1 MSEEQEEKRRKVSW
15 WRRVTGRER
24 STPEEEDEERALEEW
39 EDLVEQRIQEAM
51 RRGEFNNLSLKG
63 KPLWVEHNPLV
74 DPAVE
79 LAHNLLAGQG
89 FAPGWIEER
98 KYILADIQALRERMY
113 RAWHWYMRRLEVL
126 HARDQDDPEV
136 IEELRWTEARWQQY
150 IVEFETA
157 VVEIN
162 RRIDNYNLTVP
173 LIRFQM
179 FRLRVEDELRR
190 LTESD
195 QK

>member
-1 MSEEQEEKRRKVSW
+1 MDEERDEKRRRVAW
-15 WRRVTGRER
+15 WRRLTGRER
-24 STPEEEDEERALEEW
+24 REEEDQEEEERTLEEW

-51 RRGEFNNLSLKG
+51 RRGDFDDLSLKG

-98 KYILADIQALRERMY
+98 KYILADIAALRERIH

-126 HARDQDDPEV
+126 HARDQEDPEV
-136 IEELRWTEARWQQY
+136 IEEIRWTEARWQQY
-150 IVEFETA
+150 VTEFEA
-157 VVEIN
+157 EIVEIN
-162 RRIDNYNLTVP
+162 RRIDTYNLTVP
-173 LIRFQM
+173 LVRFQM
-179 FRLRVEDELRR
+179 FRLRFREELRR
-190 LTESD
+190 VTGEE
-195 QK
+195 

>member
-1 MSEEQEEKRRKVSW
+1 MSEEREEKRRRVSW
-15 WRRVTGRER
+15 WRRITGRAR
-24 STPEEEDEERALEEW
+24 SQPEEEDEEHALEEW

-51 RRGEFNNLSLKG
+51 RRGDFDNLSLKG
-63 KPLWVEHNPLV
+63 KPLWVKHNPLV

-98 KYILADIQALRERMY
+98 KSILADINILRERIH

-126 HARDQDDPEV
+126 HARDQDDPAV
-136 IEELRWTEARWQQY
+136 VEELRWTEARWQQY
-150 IVEFETA
+150 LVEFEAA

-162 RRIDNYNLTVP
+162 RRIDTYNLTVP
-173 LIRFQM
+173 LVRFQM
-179 FRLRVEDELRR
+179 FRLRVDDELQRIIR
-190 LTESD
+190 VDKE
-195 QK
+195 